1 MPECLMVTGNTPR
14 MIRIAL
20 DSGAGDHVVGPEDV
34 QGLTI
39 EESAGSKAGRHFMA
53 ANKQR
58 IPNIGQVTVTMKD
71 QGTNGMFNSVLQIAE
86 VSRPL
91 YSVGRMCDAGAEV
104 TFDAKKAIV
113 RMNGK
118 ELARFQREGGLYIAE
133 MMVGPRKTSA
143 GFTRPE
149 PKR

>member
-1 MPECLMVTGNTPR
+1 MIDSEDDETLSGATDEPGKAKQWEDEITPEDLETVLKVFEWEVMPECLMVTGNTPR

-58 IPNIGQVTVTMKD
+58 ACRRQRACNKRRALCSKRVRHW
-71 QGTNGMFNSVLQIAE
+71 QIRE
-86 VSRPL
+86 
-91 YSVGRMCDAGAEV
+91 
-104 TFDAKKAIV
+104 KKW
-113 RMNGK
+113 N
-118 ELARFQREGGLYIAE
+118 Q
-133 MMVGPRKTSA
+133 
-143 GFTRPE
+143 
-149 PKR
+149 